1 MEEEKFDRI
10 INKISEFFKKFSIK
24 STFIIIK
31 KINED
36 GEYMNYFGSGFSIS
50 MDFEKNSNFKIIK
63 KFFNNLIFENSLKLN
78 FSKDSIFKSEL
89 LKYNREYK
97 KYLKDIKS
105 IDKKNVFKNEFSNR
119 LKIKL

>member
-36 GEYMNYFGSGFSIS
+36 GQYMNYFGSGFSIS

>member
-1 MEEEKFDRI
+1 
-10 INKISEFFKKFSIK
+10 
-24 STFIIIK
+24 
-31 KINED
+31 
-36 GEYMNYFGSGFSIS
+36 MNYFGKGYSIS
-50 MDFEKNSNFKIIK
+50 MDFENNSNFKIIK

-78 FSKDSIFKSEL
+78 FSKDSIFKPEL

-105 IDKKNVFKNEFSNR
+105 IDKKNVFKNEFSYR